1 MTPPTVDTAIGRI
14 ELRDLNDQPDLDL
27 LRRAYDDILVPS
39 FPAHQ
44 LDDLEVLAGSS
55 ETFVGVAVHDAAPVG
70 VIVAEPIGGV
80 LLLSY
85 LAVRPG
91 TRSGGI
97 GGLLVGRL
105 LPAWR
110 ERSGADVVL
119 AEVEDPRL
127 HPAGE
132 FGDPAARLRFY
143 QRAGFG
149 MLPVP
154 FAQPRL
160 RPDALRE
167 PGMLLAVQPCDAAVP
182 KDLVTSF
189 LVEYFESAEG
199 LEVHD
204 DPEFNA
210 LVAVVE
216 RQGPALTP
224 LALDQHPTVPP
235 LDVAAELL
243 RRDYPTTASALDLLA
258 TDGRAGPVLD
268 DVWAGVL
275 ARLVAGERLPRPG
288 VVVVAALLDA
298 LSDAGLL
305 FVSSDPVDAD
315 VLQWWFLGEDDPW
328 AGWWR
333 KDPPSWDGV
342 VPSRPLVALTVRRLP
357 PLPRVAVIL
366 SDVLGVAPAEAAA
379 LVGHDEQAYL
389 ELLGAARTEVVAL
402 IDRQLDKE
410 ESGGH
415 LPAM

>member
-1 MTPPTVDTAIGRI
+1 MTPSTVDAAIGRI
-14 ELRDLNDQPDLDL
+14 ELRDLAAKPDLEL
-27 LRRAYDDILVPS
+27 LRRAYADILVPS
-39 FPAHQ
+39 FPPDQ
-44 LDDLEVLAGSS
+44 LEDIEVLIESS
-55 ETFVGVAVHDAAPVG
+55 TTLVGVALHDGAPVG
-70 VIVAEPIGGV
+70 VIVADPFDGV

-91 TRSGGI
+91 TRGGGI
-97 GGLLVGRL
+97 GGALVGRL

-110 ERSGADVVL
+110 ERSGADVTL

-160 RPDALRE
+160 RPDAFRE
-167 PGMLLAVQPCDAAVP
+167 PGMLLAVQPGDAAVP
-182 KDLVTSF
+182 KDLVKSF
-189 LVEYFESAEG
+189 LIEYYESAEG

-210 LVAVVE
+210 LVSVVD
-216 RQGPALTP
+216 RQGSELTP

-235 LDVAAELL
+235 LNVAVELL

-258 TDGRAGPVLD
+258 SDGRAQPLLD
-268 DVWAGVL
+268 DVWARVL
-275 ARLVAGERLPRPG
+275 ARLTAGERLPRPR
-288 VVVVAALLDA
+288 VVVLAALLDA
-298 LSDAGLL
+298 LSDADLL
-305 FVSSDPVDAD
+305 FVSPDPVDAE
-315 VLQWWFLGEDDPW
+315 VLQPWFLGEDDPW

-333 KDPPSWDGV
+333 KDPPSWDGAL
-342 VPSRPLVALTVRRLP
+342 PLSPLVARSVRRLP

-366 SDVLGVAPAEAAA
+366 SDVLGATPAEAAA
-379 LVGHDEQAYL
+379 LIGQDEQAYL
-389 ELLGAARTEVVAL
+389 ELVGVARTEVVAL
-402 IDRQLDKE
+402 IDRELDKE
-410 ESGGH
+410 ESDGH
-415 LPAM
+415 LPAL

>member
-1 MTPPTVDTAIGRI
+1 MTPSTVDAAIGRI
-14 ELRDLNDQPDLDL
+14 ELRDLYDEPDLDL
-27 LRRAYDDILVPS
+27 LRRAYVDILLPS
-39 FPAHQ
+39 FPPDQ
-44 LDDLEVLAGSS
+44 LEDIDVLVQSS
-55 ETFVGVAVHDAAPVG
+55 TTFVGLALHDGAPVG
-70 VIVAEPIGGV
+70 VMVADPFDGV

-91 TRSGGI
+91 IRGGGI

-132 FGDPAARLRFY
+132 FGDPGARLRFY

-167 PGMLLAVQPCDAAVP
+167 PGMLLAVQPSDAAVSA
-182 KDLVTSF
+182 DLVKSF
-189 LVEYFESAEG
+189 LIEYFESAEG

-216 RQGPALTP
+216 RQGPELTP
-224 LALDQHPTVPP
+224 LALEQHPTVSP
-235 LDVAAELL
+235 LDVAVELL
-243 RRDYPTTASALDLLA
+243 RRDYPTTANALDLLA

-268 DVWAGVL
+268 DVWAQVL
-275 ARLVAGERLPRPG
+275 VRLVAGERIPRPG
-288 VVVVAALLDA
+288 VVVLAVLLDA

-305 FVSSDPVDAD
+305 FVSPDPVDAE

-333 KDPPSWDGV
+333 KDPPSWDGAL
-342 VPSRPLVALTVRRLP
+342 PQGPLVALTVRRLP

-366 SDVLGVAPAEAAA
+366 SDVLGLAPAEAAA
-379 LVGHDEQAYL
+379 FVGHDEQAYL
-389 ELLGAARTEVVAL
+389 ELVGAARAEVVAL
-402 IDRQLDKE
+402 IDRELDNE